1 MILSKIASSLSWN
14 IVCLAKKINIYTSR
28 IKNERVRQQGRR
40 EQLWSERTNTNLIDS
55 GGIINETASSIGRT

>member
-14 IVCLAKKINIYTSR
+14 IVCLAKKNYTSR